1 MAELPMVA
9 HAARKNWRLPVVSA
23 ALLFTPGLLYFS
35 LGERSRTTSQEIRL
49 RLTDFWQTS
58 NVPGSSLAGATVSLE
73 YDCDPLEQSGPLN
86 SFWEPGASVTDSQ
99 VPAELATG
107 VTDANGSVAIR
118 LSRTCRDATWG
129 NEPPSWRDLTG
140 KYYRVRV
147 SRPQGEVVF
156 SIQLK
161 PGNMMIVSP
170 GNVNG
175 FDAHV
180 TAVDKPRYC
189 EPNR

>member
-9 HAARKNWRLPVVSA
+9 HAARKNWRLPVASA

-99 VPAELATG
+99 VPAEKTG
-107 VTDANGSVAIR
+107 VTDANGCVAIR

-129 NEPPSWRDLTG
+129 DEPPSWRDLTG

-147 SRPQGEVVF
+147 SRPQAEVVF
-156 SIQLK
+156 SIQLT

-180 TAVDKPRYC
+180 TAVDKPRYW

>member
-9 HAARKNWRLPVVSA
+9 HSARKNWRLPVVSA
-23 ALLFTPGLLYFS
+23 ALLFTPGLLYLS

-49 RLTDFWQTS
+49 RLTDFWQTGS
-58 NVPGSSLAGATVSLE
+58 VPGSSLAGATVSLE
-73 YDCDPLEQSGPLN
+73 YDCDPLEPSGPVD
-86 SFWEPGASVTDSQ
+86 SFWEPGVRVADYQ

-107 VTDANGSVAIR
+107 VTDADGSVAIR

-147 SRPQGEVVF
+147 TRRHGEVEF
-156 SIQLK
+156 SIQLT

-170 GNVNG
+170 GNMNG

-180 TAVDKPRYC
+180 TSVDKPRYC